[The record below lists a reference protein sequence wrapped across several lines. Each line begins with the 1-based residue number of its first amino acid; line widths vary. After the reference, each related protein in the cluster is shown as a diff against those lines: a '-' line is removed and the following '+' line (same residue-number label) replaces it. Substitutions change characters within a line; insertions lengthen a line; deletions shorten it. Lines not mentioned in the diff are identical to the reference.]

1 MAGKMYQLLFAGLL
15 GEEKKFREMMHVMGV
30 RPSLVDQMLREAPI
44 IVKQN
49 LSLQSARKY
58 AELMSAMGA
67 KITILDQFPQS
78 GDEQETEPPSPMS
91 SFVPC
96 PQCGLVQ
103 SNDDICPRCGFR
115 LTGQGGK
122 GEGRVPSNR
131 T

>member
-1 MAGKMYQLLFAGLL
+1 MAPKMYQLLFAGLL
-15 GEEKKFREMMHVMGV
+15 GEEKKFREMMYHQGV

-49 LSLQSARKY
+49 LSLKAARKY
-58 AELMSAMGA
+58 AELLSAMGA
-67 KITILDQFPQS
+67 RITILDQFSQQD
-78 GDEQETEPPSPMS
+78 DEQDTEPPTPMS

-103 SNDDICPRCGFR
+103 SNVNVCPRCGFR
-115 LTGQGGK
+115 LTGQSCK
-122 GEGRVPSNR
+122 GEGRVASDR